1 MSFKGVLKMEK
12 VRMVRGTQ
20 GNRTIATITKQAEM
34 KQAQL
39 KQDVKVWQHDWFYI
53 DDEAPLT
60 VSDVLMS
67 IGFYIMLPLMV
78 LAVIG
83 YMAFYF

>member
-1 MSFKGVLKMEK
+1 MEK
-12 VRMVRGTQ
+12 VRMVQGTQ

-34 KQAQL
+34 KQEQL
-39 KQDVKVWQHDWFYI
+39 KKEVKVWQHDWFYI

-67 IGFYIMLPLMV
+67 IGFYILLPIMV

-83 YMAFYF
+83 YTILYL

>member
-1 MSFKGVLKMEK
+1 MEK
-12 VRMVRGTQ
+12 IRMVQGTQ
-20 GNRTIATITKQAEM
+20 GNRTIATITKQAEI
-34 KQAQL
+34 KQEQL
-39 KQDVKVWQHDWFYI
+39 KKDVKVWQSEWLDI
-53 DDEAPLT
+53 EDGPLT

>member
-1 MSFKGVLKMEK
+1 MEK
-12 VRMVRGTQ
+12 VRMVQGTQ

-34 KQAQL
+34 KQEQL
-39 KQDVKVWQHDWFYI
+39 KKEVKVWKHDWFYI

-67 IGFYIMLPLMV
+67 IGFYILLPIMV

-83 YMAFYF
+83 YTILYL

>member
-1 MSFKGVLKMEK
+1 MEK
-12 VRMVRGTQ
+12 IRMVQGTR

-34 KQAQL
+34 KQEQL
-39 KQDVKVWQHDWFYI
+39 KKDVKVWQSEWLDI
-53 DDEAPLT
+53 EDGPLT

-83 YMAFYF
+83 YMVLYI